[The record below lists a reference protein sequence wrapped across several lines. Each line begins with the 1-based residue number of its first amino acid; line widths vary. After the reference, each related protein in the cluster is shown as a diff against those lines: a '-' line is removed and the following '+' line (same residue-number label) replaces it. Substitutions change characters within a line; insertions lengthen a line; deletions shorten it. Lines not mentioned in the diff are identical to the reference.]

1 MSVDYEQL
9 REVGALAI
17 EPRQVAI
24 DGESGG
30 AVVAASWFAAR
41 KRGLL
46 GGFAVGTI
54 DQALMGVLQARHFFV
69 RLWGLSDKVV
79 ILDEIHAYDAYMSEL
94 LERLVAWLGALDV
107 TVVLMSATL
116 PVARREALLEAF
128 YAGAAGRRIRALRF
142 AGSRT
147 PRATRGSRCA
157 PLRRPRCMLWRR
169 HAHEAS
175 RWS

>member
-1 MSVDYEQL
+1 MSSFA
-9 REVGALAI
+9 RSGALAI
-17 EPRQVAI
+17 EPREVAL
-24 DGESGG
+24 DGDSGG

-54 DQALMGVLQARHFFV
+54 DQALLGVLQARHFFV

-116 PVARREALLEAF
+116 PAARREALLEAF
-128 YAGAAGRRIRALRF
+128 
-142 AGSRT
+142 
-147 PRATRGSRCA
+147 
-157 PLRRPRCMLWRR
+157 
-169 HAHEAS
+169 
-175 RWS
+175 